1 MKDNNYLD
9 AEVYV
14 TFKTTRGISK
24 LITNFAHEMGKTQ
37 TELLNE
43 LCLTFIKATL
53 LDEIQQE
60 PTETATEQ
68 LET

>member
-1 MKDNNYLD
+1 MKENNYLD

-37 TELLNE
+37 AELINE
-43 LCLTFIKATL
+43 LCTAFIKSTL
-53 LDEIQQE
+53 LDNIAAPAPDQCRSD
-60 PTETATEQ
+60 P
-68 LET
+68 